1 MSETSRREFIAGV
14 TKLAGVSAAASV
26 AGAAPTVALGAV
38 REGAGKSAIT
48 TPASA
53 IVETSAG
60 KVRGYVRNGIFTFK
74 GIPYAGTTAGE
85 ARFLPPAPVTPW
97 TQVRASMSY
106 GPVCPQPVRGGWASD
121 RLAFLFDWDDGHPG
135 EDCLRLNVWTPAA
148 DDRSKRP
155 VMVWLHGGGYEA
167 GSSQELPSYDGE
179 NLSRRGDVV
188 VVSVNHRL
196 NVFGYLNMAAV
207 GGEKYAR
214 SVNVGMLDIVA
225 ALQWVRDN
233 VGRFGGDAA
242 NVTVFGQSGGAA
254 KVNTLMA
261 MPAATGLF
269 HKAIAQSGSQ
279 LRLATADA
287 SAAQAEEV
295 LKELQA
301 HGVGRDQLTQV
312 PAARLVEIA
321 TVAKNRLVS
330 TKPRAPTHERLGW
343 QPWLDGSV
351 VTSHPFDP
359 QASPLA
365 ASVPMMIGT
374 TMHEFSPAGAMP
386 DPRSLTKE
394 WLVAEVTKSHGDAA
408 AGIVAAFER
417 GHPGAL
423 PYELAGII
431 SATTVFRSSA
441 VRQAQLQSA
450 NAPAYLYWFAW
461 KTPVLDGTPL
471 AYHCAEL
478 AFAFDNID
486 RCANSTGGTA
496 QARELAAKMSQAWIQ
511 FARTGNPNHS
521 GLPRWPAVSAS
532 TLPTMIFDTRCEVKD
547 DPDKEER
554 ASLVGQASA

>member
-1 MSETSRREFIAGV
+1 
-14 TKLAGVSAAASV
+14 
-26 AGAAPTVALGAV
+26 
-38 REGAGKSAIT
+38 
-48 TPASA
+48 
-53 IVETSAG
+53 
-60 KVRGYVRNGIFTFK
+60 
-74 GIPYAGTTAGE
+74 
-85 ARFLPPAPVTPW
+85 
-97 TQVRASMSY
+97 
-106 GPVCPQPVRGGWASD
+106 
-121 RLAFLFDWDDGHPG
+121 
-135 EDCLRLNVWTPAA
+135 
-148 DDRSKRP
+148 
-155 VMVWLHGGGYEA
+155 
-167 GSSQELPSYDGE
+167 
-179 NLSRRGDVV
+179 
-188 VVSVNHRL
+188 
-196 NVFGYLNMAAV
+196 
-207 GGEKYAR
+207 
-214 SVNVGMLDIVA
+214 MLDIVA

-261 MPAATGLF
+261 MPAAKGLF

-279 LRLATADA
+279 LRFATADA
-287 SAAQAEEV
+287 SAAQAEAV
-295 LKELQA
+295 LKELEAQ
-301 HGVGRDQLTQV
+301 GVGRDQLTQV

-365 ASVPMMIGT
+365 ANVPMMIGT
-374 TMHEFSPAGAMP
+374 TMHEFSPAGALP
-386 DPRSLTKE
+386 EPRSLTKE
-394 WLVAEVTKSHGDAA
+394 WLVAEVAKSYGDAA
-408 AGIVAAFER
+408 PGIVAAFER

-431 SATTVFRSSA
+431 SATTVFRNSA
-441 VRQAQLQSA
+441 VRQAQLQSV

-486 RCANSTGGTA
+486 RCANSTGGT
-496 QARELAAKMSQAWIQ
+496 QEARELAAKVSQAWIQ

-521 GLPRWPAVSAS
+521 GLPRWPGVSAS

-547 DPDKEER
+547 DPDREQR
-554 ASLVGQASA
+554 AALA

>member
-1 MSETSRREFIAGV
+1 MSETSRREFISGV
-14 TKLAGVSAAASV
+14 TKLAGVSAAATV
-26 AGAAPTVALGAV
+26 AGAVPAVALGAV

-48 TPASA
+48 TPANA
-53 IVETSAG
+53 IVDTSAG

-85 ARFLPPAPVTPW
+85 ARFLPPALVTPW

-121 RLAFLFDWDDGHPG
+121 RLSFLFDWDDGHPG

-148 DDRSKRP
+148 DDRGKRP

-196 NVFGYLNMAAV
+196 NVFGFLNMAAV

-214 SVNVGMLDIVA
+214 SINVGMLDIVA

-233 VGRFGGDAA
+233 VGRFGGDPG
-242 NVTVFGQSGGAA
+242 NVTVFGQSGGGA
-254 KVNTLMA
+254 KVNTLLA
-261 MPAATGLF
+261 MPAAKGLF
-269 HKAIAQSGSQ
+269 HKAIVQSGSQ

-287 SAAQAEEV
+287 SAAQAAAV

-301 HGVGRDQLTQV
+301 QGIGIEQLTQV
-312 PAARLVEIA
+312 PAPRLIEIA
-321 TVAKNRLVS
+321 TGVKNKLVS
-330 TKPRAPTHERLGW
+330 TNPRAPTHERLGW
-343 QPWLDGSV
+343 QPWLDGAV

-359 QASPLA
+359 QPSALA
-365 ASVPMMIGT
+365 ANIPLLIGT
-374 TMHEFSPAGAMP
+374 TMHEFSPAGALP
-386 DPRSLTKE
+386 DPRSLTEE
-394 WLVAEVTKSHGDAA
+394 WLVAEVTKTYGPAA
-408 AGIVAAFER
+408 RDIVAAFKQ

-441 VRQAQLQSA
+441 VRQAQLQAA

-478 AFAFDNID
+478 AFVFDNID

-496 QARELAAKMSQAWIQ
+496 EARELAAKVSQAWIQ
-511 FARTGNPNHS
+511 FARTGDPNHP
-521 GLPRWPAVSAS
+521 GLPRWPAVSAGA
-532 TLPTMIFDTRCEVKD
+532 LPTMIFDTRCEVRN
-547 DPDKEER
+547 DPDAQER
-554 ASLVGQASA
+554 KALSS

>member
-1 MSETSRREFIAGV
+1 MSDTSRREFIAGV
-14 TKLAGVSAAASV
+14 TKLAGVSAAVTV
-26 AGAAPTVALGAV
+26 AGAPAVALSAV
-38 REGAGKSAIT
+38 REGTAKPAIT

-53 IVETSAG
+53 IVETAAG

-74 GIPYAGTTAGE
+74 GIPYASSTAGE

-225 ALQWVRDN
+225 ALRWVRDN
-233 VGRFGGDAA
+233 VGRFGGDPA

-261 MPAATGLF
+261 MPAAKGLF

-287 SAAQAEEV
+287 SAAQAEAV

-301 HGVGRDQLTQV
+301 QGVGRDQLTQV

-365 ASVPMMIGT
+365 ANVPMMIGT
-374 TMHEFSPAGAMP
+374 TMHEFSPAGALP

-394 WLVAEVTKSHGDAA
+394 WLVAEVTKAYGDAA
-408 AGIVAAFER
+408 TGIVAAFER

-431 SATTVFRSSA
+431 SATTVFRNSA

-547 DPDKEER
+547 DPDKEQR
-554 ASLVGQASA
+554 ATLG